1 MPSLSFDNIYNI
13 NASRNEPVHSQEKS
27 HLRLKWIKGRNVKVG
42 QFCSELHQS
51 WVHEKAK
58 RWSSMTK
65 DPNDTALP
73 FQCFS
78 GVSLQTCG
86 SEPHVSPTHGFR
98 QSLPLA
104 QHSGKYSQY
113 YFPVRNTGRHFHP
126 KRKALKLFWNK
137 ASFTKFFK
145 PAFFSQWKKEFNCI
159 LGDIAT
165 NFPYILKMP
174 LKAPYIMTYL
184 YFLCVKKNDV
194 MYPTDSQSIR

>member
-1 MPSLSFDNIYNI
+1 MGSFAVNCTKAECVRRQNDDLLWPKIQMMPPYLPSVFPGWVFRPGDLNLISVPTMVSDKAFHLHSILANI
-13 NASRNEPVHSQEKS
+13 
-27 HLRLKWIKGRNVKVG
+27 
-42 QFCSELHQS
+42 
-51 WVHEKAK
+51 
-58 RWSSMTK
+58 
-65 DPNDTALP
+65 
-73 FQCFS
+73 
-78 GVSLQTCG
+78 
-86 SEPHVSPTHGFR
+86 
-98 QSLPLA
+98 
-104 QHSGKYSQY
+104 SQY

-145 PAFFSQWKKEFNCI
+145 PVFFSQWKQEFNCI